1 MFVCPAGH
9 MAIRKAKQGKSDGKW
24 NQTWTYYFD
33 VEKCKVCSRRGGCYK
48 NGARLIVFPLRQA
61 NKKPSWNI
69 NRQKILKQKPGKDIR
84 LKPRIL
90 N

>member
-1 MFVCPAGH
+1 MVNGIKPGRIILMERSVRFVH
-9 MAIRKAKQGKSDGKW
+9 DGK
-24 NQTWTYYFD
+24 D
-33 VEKCKVCSRRGGCYK
+33 VIKMGQR
-48 NGARLIVFPLRQA
+48 ARLMVFPLRQA
-61 NKKPSWNI
+61 NKKPSWNT